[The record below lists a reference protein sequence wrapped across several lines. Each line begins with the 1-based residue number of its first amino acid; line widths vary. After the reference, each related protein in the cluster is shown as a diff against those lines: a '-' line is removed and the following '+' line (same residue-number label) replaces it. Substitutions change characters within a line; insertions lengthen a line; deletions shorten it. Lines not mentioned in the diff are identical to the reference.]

1 MKLTR
6 RTFLKGGIASS
17 ASLLLPAV
25 SGLNTAY
32 GSNDNFKALIC
43 IFLHGGNDAY
53 NMVIPTSNQQYGQY
67 QSIRPNIAIAREDLI
82 DIGLKTDNQ
91 IALGLHPAMASLK
104 PAFQAGNATVIVN
117 SGQLVE
123 PVVGK
128 SNPIL
133 PPFLMAHNH
142 QQTLW
147 KSGTLNLND
156 RFGWAGRMVDE
167 MYLTGSLSPIIS
179 MNSEQK
185 WLRSESLE
193 QLVMTPGKPG
203 SYEGLDTPERLNA
216 LDRHF
221 TTEYR
226 NLFESNYS
234 ATMERRYFEH
244 KTLKQYL
251 DELGSVGNYP
261 VTSLGRA
268 LEETAR
274 LIRIRGQL
282 GHQRQVYFV
291 GMGGFDTH
299 KDQKNKHHG
308 LLQHLADAMAA
319 FHLDIDNIGLN
330 NNVTTFTM
338 SDFGRRIMS
347 NETGTD
353 HGWAGHQLI
362 MGGAVKGQKAY
373 GLWPDLSPGSKYD
386 YNKGRII
393 PEIAADQV
401 NATLAAWFG
410 YSKSPE
416 TLFPSLN
423 NGFDK
428 QLLDF
433 LPLTVTA

>member
-6 RTFLKGGIASS
+6 RTFLKGGVASG

-25 SGLNTAY
+25 SGINTAY
-32 GSNDNFKALIC
+32 GSTENFKALIC

-53 NMVIPTSNQQYGQY
+53 NMVIPTSSQQYSQY
-67 QSIRPNIAIAREDLI
+67 QSIRPNIAIAHQDLVDI
-82 DIGLKTDNQ
+82 DLKTDNQ
-91 IALGLHPAMASLK
+91 VSLGLHPAMTSLK
-104 PAFQAGNATVIVN
+104 PTFQAGNATIIVN

-123 PVVGK
+123 PVVGR

-147 KSGTLNLND
+147 KSGSMNLND
-156 RFGWAGRMVDE
+156 RFGWAGRMADE
-167 MYLTGSLSPIIS
+167 MYLTGTLSPIIS

-203 SYEGLDTPERLNA
+203 EYEGLDTPERLQA
-216 LDRHF
+216 LDWHF
-221 TTEYR
+221 NGDYH
-226 NLFESNYS
+226 NLFKSNYS
-234 ATMERRYFEH
+234 DAMERRYLEH

-251 DELGSVGNYP
+251 DELDSVGSYP
-261 VTSLGRA
+261 DTSLGRS
-268 LEETAR
+268 LETTAR

-282 GHQRQVYFV
+282 GHQRQIYFV

-299 KDQKNKHHG
+299 KDQKKKHEG
-308 LLQHLADAMAA
+308 LLKQLADAMAA
-319 FHLDIDNIGLN
+319 FHVDIDNIGLN

-373 GLWPDLSPGSKYD
+373 GIWPDLSPDSKYD
-386 YNKGRII
+386 HNKGRII

-410 YSKSPE
+410 YNKSPE

-428 QLLDF
+428 KLLDF
-433 LPLTVTA
+433 LSVTASA